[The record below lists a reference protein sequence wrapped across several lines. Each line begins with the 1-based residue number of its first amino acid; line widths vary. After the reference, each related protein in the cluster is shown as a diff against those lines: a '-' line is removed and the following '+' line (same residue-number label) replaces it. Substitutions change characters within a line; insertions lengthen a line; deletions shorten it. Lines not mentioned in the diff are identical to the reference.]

1 MIFTDTIT
9 IYNHYKDSSGADH
22 WKKTIL
28 EGVMYK
34 RKIEHGILASG
45 APTDGRFIVNEY
57 ISITIPNRSGYY
69 SPVEWKKNHRG
80 WTLNPKSGLDIVLL
94 GNCEKELSDTYRLKD
109 LKRDMGEIG
118 VIKAVHDNTKRDYL
132 KHWRVIAV

>member
-1 MIFTDTIT
+1 
-9 IYNHYKDSSGADH
+9 
-22 WKKTIL
+22 
-28 EGVMYK
+28 MYK

-69 SPVEWKKNHRG
+69 SPVEWKKNHMG
-80 WTLNPKSGLDIVLL
+80 WTLNSKSGLDIVLL